1 MSHPGLDFLVP
12 RDGSLNWFMK
22 YIICG
27 YPRLTNS
34 DHQKAQ
40 EKTQLDPSFSAPK
53 CNFAVQHFVR
63 LFVFCVCVFLC
74 IRLCFLCSSVGEMLP
89 VFLPYRFGFRISLF
103 FLCFDLCFL
112 CGLKQKAP
120 LNKARKKHEKKT

>member
-63 LFVFCVCVFLC
+63 LFVFFVCFFVHPFVFFVLQC
-74 IRLCFLCSSVGEMLP
+74 RGNAARFFALP
-89 VFLPYRFGFRISLF
+89 FWI
-103 FLCFDLCFL
+103 
-112 CGLKQKAP
+112 
-120 LNKARKKHEKKT
+120 